1 MAEMSHSEP
10 WNGKIITLDEMKLM
24 NQFQIYVETRRGK
37 PIILDG
43 EPDATI
49 ETIKAQIQEKEGF
62 PSKEQIIYFAGK
74 QLENHQTLRYYNIKA
89 ESTIHLAVRM
99 YGGCFVNGTKILSS
113 NMKQINIE
121 DIVAGNH
128 VLTYDLY
135 SNQLKTHSVKTV
147 LPRMVNS
154 LIKITFSNKT
164 SITCTPCHPFYAAN
178 KRNWCCVQ
186 SLPPHNNDSFGKL
199 CVDDTVMDYN
209 GQLIQIQK
217 IEFHHDD
224 NNVIVR
230 TLHIDGFT
238 HNFFANNILVHN
250 RSGGGMSQKGPN
262 VEKKYKKS
270 TGKNDLHFW
279 KVYSGINY
287 AGICENKHCKAHG
300 ERVMCARRYDS
311 DGFNPLNEQFEE
323 IPKCP
328 GCKKVFNINSYYLYQ
343 CDCIINFC
351 RKESKN
357 KKVKTRKYKQ
367 RGNKVLVLGKFG
379 DNDLAPFAEYQYL
392 KFWVYKQGTL

>member
-178 KRNWCCVQ
+178 KRNWCCIE
-186 SLPPHNNDSFGKL
+186 SLPPHNDKSYGKL
-199 CVDDTVMDYN
+199 CIGDQVMDYKA
-209 GQLIQIQK
+209 QLIQIEN
-217 IEFHHDD
+217 IEHQSIDI
-224 NNVIVR
+224 NNNIRVR
-230 TLHIDGFT
+230 TLHIDGIT
-238 HNFFANNILVHN
+238 HNYFANNILVHN
-250 RSGGGMSQKGPN
+250 MSGMSQTGAD
-262 VEKKYKKS
+262 VEKKVVQF
-270 TGKNDLHFW
+270 TGKNNYHFW
-279 KVYSGINY
+279 CVNNGINY
-287 AGICENKHCKAHG
+287 AGKCSTNNCKAKG
-300 ERVMCARRYDS
+300 EPVIFQRGFDNN
-311 DGFNPLNEQFEE
+311 GFNPLDEQWEE

-328 GCKKVFNINSYYLYQ
+328 GCKQVFDINSYYLYR
-343 CDCIINFC
+343 CDCVIKF
-351 RKESKN
+351 SKKGGA
-357 KKVKTRKYKQ
+357 KKLKTLKYKPRNNQ
-367 RGNKVLVLGKFG
+367 VIILGKDG
-379 DNDLAPFAEYQYL
+379 NGDLAPEAEYQFL
-392 KFWVYKQGTL
+392 KFWVYKQNSL